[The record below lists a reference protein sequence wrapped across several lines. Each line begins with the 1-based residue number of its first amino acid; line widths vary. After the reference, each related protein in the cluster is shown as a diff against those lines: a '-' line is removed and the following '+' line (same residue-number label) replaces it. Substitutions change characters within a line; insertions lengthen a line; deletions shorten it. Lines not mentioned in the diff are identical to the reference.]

1 MASDGVDEIRSRSV
15 PKRFRNGEG
24 LLQCPV
30 MAWDE
35 RMKDFHAAARHLIV
49 VIRFLV

>member
-1 MASDGVDEIRSRSV
+1 
-15 PKRFRNGEG
+15 
-24 LLQCPV
+24 

-35 RMKDFHAAARHLIV
+35 RMKDLHAAARHLIV

>member
-1 MASDGVDEIRSRSV
+1 
-15 PKRFRNGEG
+15 
-24 LLQCPV
+24 

-35 RMKDFHAAARHLIV
+35 RMKDFQAAARHLIV

>member
-1 MASDGVDEIRSRSV
+1 
-15 PKRFRNGEG
+15 
-24 LLQCPV
+24 

-35 RMKDFHAAARHLIV
+35 QMKDFHAAARHLIV

>member
-1 MASDGVDEIRSRSV
+1 
-15 PKRFRNGEG
+15 
-24 LLQCPV
+24 